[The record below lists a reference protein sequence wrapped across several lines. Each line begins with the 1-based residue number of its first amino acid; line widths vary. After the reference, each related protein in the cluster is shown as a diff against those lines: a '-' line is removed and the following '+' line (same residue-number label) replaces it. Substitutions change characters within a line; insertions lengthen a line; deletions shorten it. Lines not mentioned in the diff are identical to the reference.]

1 MLSLQLEAR
10 AQFRNDQ
17 TTLRSSYSI
26 RVIQIFHDRFLIRLF
41 DRNSAMIMK
50 LADNG
55 RNGARNYFRNYFRG
69 KVALHKGNAKFKNS
83 KKSKR
88 PQNQKITGER
98 VKRSREPSSYGA
110 RINKQK
116 RSSQIER

>member
-69 KVALHKGNAKFKNS
+69 KVALHKGNAKFKTVRRA
-83 KKSKR
+83 KDPKTR
-88 PQNQKITGER
+88 R
-98 VKRSREPSSYGA
+98 
-110 RINKQK
+110 
-116 RSSQIER
+116 